1 MQNVH
6 EKSFGDVIKCSFQMS
21 FHPELCRDETIE
33 VNSHEGIPCRVR
45 YLIHHK
51 IWVLDIYLL
60 KLMTLSTSLF
70 AS

>member
-21 FHPELCRDETIE
+21 SHPELCRDETIE

-51 IWVLDIYLL
+51 I
-60 KLMTLSTSLF
+60 
-70 AS
+70 